1 MFSLQKTFPKCSWCF
16 RGGIHCETE
25 WHSPCSRSYG
35 TGLLSASSPN
45 AECDRSASD
54 AERPTPACWR
64 SALPHSLGFVQ
75 SGRIGGIIVF
85 NITNHFPQE
94 YGLNDSGAFLK
105 GKKGLIR
112 NASST
117 SFLNTSFTF
126 TISIL
131 KGHFWQNTTF
141 MIHLKRKYL
150 SPIRQ
155 ADNSFNLKPK
165 FYIQRK
171 WSLSTSY
178 SLHSISSIN
187 TTTSALECIWQNTKL
202 FLGCWC

>member
-1 MFSLQKTFPKCSWCF
+1 MEKQQKKLDLVQIPSFSSKVQMIPVTKFLVYRELSLNVPDPSGEVHTVEPSATYLAVDHMAHGYSQPHPHALHVVEVQLVQN
-16 RGGIHCETE
+16 GPHQHAGAQ
-25 WHSPCSRSYG
+25 PCCV
-35 TGLLSASSPN
+35 AV
-45 AECDRSASD
+45 
-54 AERPTPACWR
+54 
-64 SALPHSLGFVQ
+64 GFVQ
-75 SGRIGGIIVF
+75 SGRIGGIVVF

-126 TISIL
+126 TISVL

-150 SPIRQ
+150 SPVRQ
-155 ADNSFNLKPK
+155 ADNNFNLKPK

-171 WSLSTSY
+171 
-178 SLHSISSIN
+178 
-187 TTTSALECIWQNTKL
+187 
-202 FLGCWC
+202 